1 MKIIVSSILS
11 ISLVF
16 AAGEPTWF
24 ATGKLPQYSIR
35 YNFVGVGEGITF
47 SAAQTAAQVA
57 IAAQL
62 EVTVASTIEMHTE
75 AIETENSS
83 YFRDTFK
90 QSTESTINQSVKGIE
105 VVKKQKSN
113 GKYYVFAVLNKTRY
127 MNSLKVELDQ
137 LWTKISSYV
146 VDARSFSNE
155 GRIFPALE
163 NYMDVQEFIPRF
175 YTKKAFY
182 DALSPIPFRTSQDI
196 TMGNVLTE
204 MRDILSGVKIEV
216 ESGNKQSALI
226 GGPLPNPLVFNV
238 YLKQKQNKIPIPGMP
253 LIIKYEDGK
262 VVERVTTDEDGNIES
277 YVTANPTG
285 KKGGKVFARPNL
297 TGLPAFYKGYL
308 KNAEAS
314 ATYKITDSPPI
325 AFTLTVVDEE
335 GTRLNKVE
343 DKLTKS
349 IEKMGYSV
357 GPDAELALDGNVTI
371 IDEKE
376 VDGKSGTQYLVTAEL
391 DMFMVVKMN
400 GEKVASFDAKGK
412 GLSKKNIMDAN
423 KKAFQKLKLSKKN
436 LAGMLSEADE
446 ELKRIFKKKSAE
458 KLQEGKG
465 LYAQGKLKKAIVP
478 LTKVTHDEGQV
489 EEAIQLI
496 GDIKAEI
503 NRIESERL
511 ARIKEAKRKKREQEM
526 ALAQLAAE
534 TERARQQAELQKAT
548 TLATAQVSSAQI
560 AADAEKT
567 SAQALV
573 DATKIAADAAKTTAQ
588 SNIESAKIS
597 ADAELQKATTLATAQ
612 VSSAQIA
619 ADAEKTSAQALV
631 DATKIAAD
639 AAKTTAQSNI
649 ESAKISA
656 DADVLVAKYGINEA
670 EMNARAAEAA
680 AQAEESKIAIEQ
692 VKKETEQVKL
702 DQLKAQKSIIVAEAE
717 AEVAKTNAIAFA
729 ARLAEE
735 QGKKTEPAFTPLSA
749 EENALVGD
757 WNYLGTIN
765 PYTAD
770 EDYSGAGSIFTIAG
784 DRTFSDAGT
793 TGSWSVKNESFL
805 VNNSYPIPFTVDVTN
820 LIMSVDVNGT
830 QYLRIY
836 EKY

>member
-1 MKIIVSSILS
+1 MKIIISSILS
-11 ISLVF
+11 FSLLF

-24 ATGKLPQYSIR
+24 ARGELRQYSIR
-35 YNFVGVGEGITF
+35 YNFVGVGEGTTF
-47 SAAQTAAQVA
+47 SSAQSAAQAA

-113 GKYYVFAVLNKTRY
+113 GKYYVFAVLNKTQY

-146 VDARSFSNE
+146 GDARGFTRE

-163 NYMDVQEFIPRF
+163 NYMDVQEFIPGF

-182 DALSPIPFRTSQDI
+182 DALSPIPFRISQDI

-238 YLKQKQNKIPIPGMP
+238 YLKQKKNKIPIPGMP

-262 VVERVTTDEDGNIES
+262 VVERVTTNEDGNIES
-277 YVTANPTG
+277 YVIANPTD

-325 AFTLTVVDEE
+325 TFTLTIVDER
-335 GTRLNKVE
+335 GRRLKKVE

-357 GPDAELALDGNVTI
+357 GSDAELALDGNVTI

-376 VDGKSGTQYLVTAEL
+376 VDGKSGRQYLVTAEL

-400 GEKVASFDAKGK
+400 GDKVASFDARGK
-412 GLSKKNIMDAN
+412 GLSKKNIKDAN
-423 KKAFQKLKLSKKN
+423 KKALRKLKLSKKN
-436 LAGMLSEADE
+436 LAGMLAEADE

-458 KLQEGKG
+458 NLQEGKAF
-465 LYAQGKLKKAIVP
+465 YAQDKLKKAIVP

-489 EEAIQLI
+489 DEAIQLI
-496 GDIKAEI
+496 SEIKDEI
-503 NRIESERL
+503 NRRESERI
-511 ARIKEAKRKKREQEM
+511 ARIDAEKRKKREQEM
-526 ALAQLAAE
+526 ALAQLAADI
-534 TERARQQAELQKAT
+534 ERARQQAELQKAT
-548 TLATAQVSSAQI
+548 TLANAQVSSAQI

-567 SAQALV
+567 SAQAFI
-573 DATKIAADAAKTTAQ
+573 DATKIAADAAKATAQ
-588 SNIESAKIS
+588 SNI
-597 ADAELQKATTLATAQ
+597 DA
-612 VSSAQIA
+612 
-619 ADAEKTSAQALV
+619 
-631 DATKIAAD
+631 
-639 AAKTTAQSNI
+639 
-649 ESAKISA
+649 AKISA
-656 DADVLVAKYGINEA
+656 DADVMVAKYGVDEA
-670 EMNARAAEAA
+670 ELNARASDAA

-702 DQLKAQKSIIVAEAE
+702 HQLKAQKSIIVAEAE
-717 AEVAKTNAIAFA
+717 AKVAKTNAIVWA

-735 QGKKTEPAFTPLSA
+735 QGKKTEPVFTPLTD

-765 PYTAD
+765 PNTTD
-770 EDYSGAGSIFTIAG
+770 EDYSGAGSIFSIAS
-784 DRTFSDAGT
+784 DRTFNDEGT

-805 VNNSYPIPFTVDVTN
+805 VNNSYPLPFTLKDAN

-836 EKY
+836 ERY